1 MHDVDIALRALT
13 DDDTFRVIAVRT
25 TDTIQ
30 AALAAQK
37 VKGAVA
43 QTFAELVTGAVLIRE
58 TMSPDLRLQ
67 VLLQTADK
75 SGRMV
80 ADAFPGGETRGLVHN
95 KPPNG
100 PFSLEGGALLQ
111 AMRTLHDGSIHQ
123 GTVLVPPK
131 MGVSGA
137 LMQYLQQSEQ
147 VASVIAVRCIFSG
160 DEVLAA
166 GGYIVQLL
174 PGLDP
179 GPLLLMAQ
187 RLEDFED
194 LASLLRRGSGDP
206 KMLLDELLYGM
217 PFTQV
222 GDSPVL
228 YKCQCSELRVTASL
242 TTLARSDLEEL
253 MRGGKPLEISCD
265 YCGKDYQV
273 RTEMLRGL
281 LSKN

>member
-1 MHDVDIALRALT
+1 MNDVDIALRALT
-13 DDDTFRVIAVRT
+13 EDDIFRVIAVRT
-25 TDTIQ
+25 TDTVS
-30 AALAAQK
+30 AAIAAQK
-37 VKGAVA
+37 VKGPAA
-43 QTFAELVTGAVLIRE
+43 QTFAELLTGAVLIRE

-80 ADAFPGGETRGLVHN
+80 ADAFPEGQTRGLVMN
-95 KPPNG
+95 KSPKG
-100 PFSLEGGALLQ
+100 TFSLENGAVMQ

-123 GTVLVPPK
+123 GTVEVPNQG
-131 MGVSGA
+131 GVSGA
-137 LMQYLQQSEQ
+137 LMQYMQQSEQ

-166 GGYIVQLL
+166 GGYVVQLL
-174 PGLDP
+174 PGLEP
-179 GPLLLMAQ
+179 GPLILMAQ

-194 LASLLRRGSGDP
+194 LGSLLGRGSGDP
-206 KMLLDELLYGM
+206 KMLLDEILYGM

-222 GDSPVL
+222 GESPVL

-242 TTLARSDLEEL
+242 ATLPRADIEDL
-253 MRGGKPLEISCD
+253 MRGGKSLEISCD

-273 RTEMLRGL
+273 RTETLRGL
-281 LSKN
+281 LAQN